1 MTSWTDDAAAWIASQ
16 RKAHA
21 ELSNAELE
29 KHCRKNYPYAMRKGW
44 AYKAWLKA
52 MTAYFRP
59 QAVRPVRNG
68 QTQPSTEELEKR
80 GQYRLI
86 D

>member
-1 MTSWTDDAAAWIASQ
+1 MASWTEHSAAWIAEQ
-16 RKAHA
+16 RKSHPDMTMQ
-21 ELSNAELE
+21 ELE
-29 KHCRKNYPYAMRKGW
+29 KLCRTSYPYAMRKGW

-52 MTAYFRP
+52 MRAYFRP
-59 QAVRPVRNG
+59 QAVRPVRNR

-80 GQYRLI
+80 GQYRLF